1 MIKQLFL
8 GSLLIILISRCQFEN
23 GPSELERHCFED
35 SIFQICSDTF
45 YTDIMGRP
53 TSSILVKDKYYSFFT
68 LYGSDYSVLLQ
79 KLYLIHKNGKV
90 QKPISLP
97 EEILKSEYHKIQYRH
112 DSIIVSL
119 DENSIAF
126 FLDQTTNQWIKI
138 KSIDNLIYEDSIYYV
153 TSTCSG
159 EFGGT
164 IFFKDKKSNNTYVAS
179 SVCSVVVNRIN
190 NSYYV
195 TNYLQH
201 LSGFTEVYVIEDP
214 HKLQT
219 KEDFILAKKR
229 ESRSREGTVSLLDSM
244 EFEIISSF
252 KNDDKLYHLYRSR
265 DTISIG
271 EIKNRK
277 IEKLYSFDIPL
288 GIELD
293 QDMQNNGQLFRFYTD
308 DKDLFGF
315 IEIKQNQII
324 KHFIKRNK

>member
-8 GSLLIILISRCQFEN
+8 GSLLIILISSCQFEN
-23 GPSELERHCFED
+23 STSKLDMHCSED
-35 SIFQICSDTF
+35 SIFRTCADTF
-45 YTDIMGRP
+45 YTDIMGIP
-53 TSSILVKDKYYSFFT
+53 TSSIFVRDRYYSFFT
-68 LYGSDYSVLLQ
+68 LYGPDHSRLLQ
-79 KLYLIHKNGKV
+79 KFYIISKNGKV
-90 QKPISLP
+90 QKSISLP
-97 EEILKSEYHKIQYRH
+97 QDLLKSEYPKIQHRH
-112 DSIIVSL
+112 DSIIVSI
-119 DENSIAF
+119 DDNPTAF
-126 FLDQTTNQWIKI
+126 FLDQNTNQWIRI

-164 IFFKDKKSNNTYVAS
+164 IFFKDKRSNNTYVAS
-179 SVCSVVVNRIN
+179 SVCSVIVNRIKN
-190 NSYYV
+190 NYYV
-195 TNYLQH
+195 TNYLGH
-201 LSGFTEVYVIEDP
+201 LVGITRVYVIEDP
-214 HKLQT
+214 HMLQT
-219 KEDFILAKKR
+219 KEDFILTKKR
-229 ESRSREGTVSLLDSM
+229 ETSSREGTVSLLDSI

-252 KNDDKLYHLYRSR
+252 ENGNKLYHIYQSR
-265 DTISIG
+265 DTVSIG

-277 IEKLYSFDIPL
+277 IEKLYSFDIPF